1 MKIKDARKL
10 PSEAQEDIRRKAVKA
25 VMDGRTK
32 TEAAQIFGVTRQ
44 AVTRWVKGYEQG
56 GQKVLKAKK
65 RGRRKGDKKLLSW
78 QAAQTA
84 KMVKDRHPDQ
94 LKLPFFLWTR
104 QAVAELIENRFEI
117 HLSVWTVGRY
127 LKTWG
132 FTPQRPIRKAFE
144 QNPEAVRQW
153 LQEEYP
159 NIHRQAK
166 EERATIFWGD
176 ETGLRSDHAVGRT
189 YGIKGQTPVIPI
201 TGQRFGCSM
210 ISAITNRGQLQF
222 MVFKH
227 KFNADVF
234 KDFLS
239 RLVRQSEG
247 KIYLIVDRHPVH
259 RSAQVKNWLNMHRE
273 KIHMYFLPGYSPE
286 LNPDELLNQDIKS
299 NALGRKRA
307 RNQKD
312 LMSKTRSFLR
322 SRQRKPASVKK
333 YFHGVHVRYAA

>member
-1 MKIKDARKL
+1 M
-10 PSEAQEDIRRKAVKA
+10 
-25 VMDGRTK
+25 
-32 TEAAQIFGVTRQ
+32 
-44 AVTRWVKGYEQG
+44 
-56 GQKVLKAKK
+56 
-65 RGRRKGDKKLLSW
+65 
-78 QAAQTA
+78 
-84 KMVKDRHPDQ
+84 
-94 LKLPFFLWTR
+94 
-104 QAVAELIENRFEI
+104 IESRFEI

-127 LKTWG
+127 LKIWG

-159 NIHRQAK
+159 NIHQQAK
-166 EERATIFWGD
+166 EEKATIFWGD

-210 ISAITNRGQLQF
+210 MSAITNRGQLQF

-259 RSAQVKNWLNMHRE
+259 RSAQVKNWLNVHRE

-299 NALGRKRA
+299 NALGRKRISGGWSLFS
-307 RNQKD
+307 D
-312 LMSKTRSFLR
+312 CLFLR
-322 SRQRKPASVKK
+322 ESLTRGRLVNK
-333 YFHGVHVRYAA
+333 YRAALYSLPEKYNVNPRDFRHGEGKILHIMITALHMHFCILLF